1 MPTIV
6 PALLAA
12 MAAKIGDPL
21 EFYVVVATVIPVLFI
36 AIGLEAKLLDV
47 VLGELWELAFAALI
61 PSAAIIGEIV
71 ALKVLIT
78 QHPSEP
84 ARDAVIASLVV
95 LGFGLIT
102 ATIVPGRW
110 PKRWQRLLAVMPPT
124 VFGAALTWVLLH

>member
-78 QHPSEP
+78 QHPSP
-84 ARDAVIASLVV
+84 S
-95 LGFGLIT
+95 
-102 ATIVPGRW
+102 
-110 PKRWQRLLAVMPPT
+110 
-124 VFGAALTWVLLH
+124 